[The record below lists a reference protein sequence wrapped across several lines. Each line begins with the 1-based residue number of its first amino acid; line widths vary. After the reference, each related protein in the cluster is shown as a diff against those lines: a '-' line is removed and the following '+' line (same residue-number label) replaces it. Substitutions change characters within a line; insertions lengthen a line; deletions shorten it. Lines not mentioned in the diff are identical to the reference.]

1 LTESPHG
8 VELVDATHRITGPA
22 NREADKAFKVLVV
35 CALTRHG
42 RLEDVDEIAETLIDS
57 AKGLMRSG
65 DEHIPAIKFKERV
78 QRLVKWASTDG
89 LTL

>member
-1 LTESPHG
+1 
-8 VELVDATHRITGPA
+8 
-22 NREADKAFKVLVV
+22 
-35 CALTRHG
+35 
-42 RLEDVDEIAETLIDS
+42 
-57 AKGLMRSG
+57 MRSG